1 MPFSAAQAVPNH
13 SLLRCSTAPPFYSSL
28 DRLFAR
34 GWPGVALA
42 ILTLLIVALP
52 AVPAGAEITQ
62 ITIDARVGFHGVFQ
76 LGRPFP
82 LEVELANSGR
92 PVAGTLDVQVWKGGA
107 TKGGTP
113 YPIKYRREVF
123 LAAQSRKTLQ
133 LTVDPDFISRPLT
146 VVFTSD
152 TTKAAREIDLR
163 RNFSPAPVL
172 LLVNDS
178 GSMPSVA
185 LGPTPQSR
193 LVSLSLNELAA
204 DARALLGVSHI
215 IFYDQS
221 LRDLSRPQ
229 ALALD
234 TWLSAGGRMVI
245 LGSLNYA
252 LYQEPIMSRFLP
264 VRVSGTRRIAFT
276 PAASENDHSPTIA
289 DVWAQVSIPF
299 NGEVRATSQGVP
311 VLVEAARGRGR
322 VTYLSLDVGRPPL
335 SQWPGLPKLL
345 QSLLTVS
352 NANEPSARAEWNDT
366 IFTQLITSP
375 TFISTYV
382 PYGSLFV
389 VIVVYLLAI
398 GSLSWLWQRRRLATG
413 QALLVL
419 GLLVTA
425 GSAAGY
431 VYFSRG
437 GHIPDG
443 VLLSSTVLESVADG
457 VVDAQSNL
465 ALFST
470 QPRQYNLELERGWMD
485 FTPVSNR
492 PREAQESP
500 VLSQEGGGVSRFQL
514 PLHEWDYR
522 LFRLHFVD
530 RFPLRAEFN
539 VQGDKLTLKIDNQ
552 SGKDLFDCMLLLPG
566 QRHLFGEIRRGDRL
580 DKEFSLAPAK
590 NGSDGALERVE
601 AVSFRDVSFAN
612 KTRDI
617 LFQSSF
623 FPREGESRWS
633 SGAAVFFAWVKD
645 PAPRVRVD
653 DPRIQVQDYALF
665 RAMIPLNRGD
675 DE

>member
-1 MPFSAAQAVPNH
+1 MPFSVAQGAPNH
-13 SLLRCSTAPPFYSSL
+13 SLPRFPTASPLCDYL
-28 DRLFAR
+28 GRLIAR
-34 GWPGVALA
+34 GWAGKAFVILAFLIAAIPVA
-42 ILTLLIVALP
+42 
-52 AVPAGAEITQ
+52 PAGAEITQ

-82 LEVELANSGR
+82 LEVELGNSGR
-92 PVAGTLDVQVWKGGA
+92 PVAGTLDVQVWKGGV
-107 TKGGTP
+107 TKGGTA
-113 YPIKYRREVF
+113 YPVKYRREVF

-146 VVFTSD
+146 ILFTSD
-152 TTKAAREIDLR
+152 TVKAAREIDLR

-178 GSMPSVA
+178 GSMPSIA

-229 ALALD
+229 SLALD

-252 LYQEPIMSRFLP
+252 LYQEPVMSRFLP

-276 PAASENDHSPTIA
+276 PAADKNEHTPAIA

-311 VLVEAARGRGR
+311 VLVEAVRGRGR
-322 VTYLSLDVGRPPL
+322 VIYLSLDIGRPPL

-345 QSLLTVS
+345 QSLLAVS
-352 NANEPSARAEWNDT
+352 GADEPSARAEWNDT

-382 PYGSLFV
+382 PYGSLFL
-389 VIVVYLLAI
+389 VIVVYLVAI
-398 GSLSWLWQRRRLATG
+398 GLLSWLWQRHRLATVP
-413 QALLVL
+413 ALFAL
-419 GLLVTA
+419 GLLVLT

-443 VLLSSTVLESVADG
+443 VLLSSTVLETGADG

-470 QPRQYNLELERGWMD
+470 QPRKYNLQLERGWME

-522 LFRLHFVD
+522 LFRLRFID

-539 VQGDKLTLKIDNQ
+539 VQGDKLSMKIDNQ
-552 SGKDLFDCMLLLPG
+552 SGKDLFDCALLLPG
-566 QRHLFGEIRRGDRL
+566 QRHLLGEIRRGDRL
-580 DKEFSLAPAK
+580 DKEFSIAPAK
-590 NGSDGALERVE
+590 AVGDGASERME
-601 AVSFRDVSFAN
+601 AVNFRDVSFAN

-623 FPREGESRWS
+623 FSREGDSRWS

-653 DPRIQVQDYALF
+653 DPRIQVQNYALF
-665 RAMIPLNRGD
+665 RAVIPLNRGE

>member
-1 MPFSAAQAVPNH
+1 MPFSAPQAAPID
-13 SLLRCSTAPPFYSSL
+13 SLPRRYTASPLCSYL
-28 DRLFAR
+28 HRLFTH
-34 GWPGVALA
+34 GWGCAALS
-42 ILTLLIVALP
+42 ILAFLIAALP
-52 AVPAGAEITQ
+52 VIAAGAE

-123 LAAQSRKTLQ
+123 LAAQARKTLQ

-146 VVFTSD
+146 ILFTSD

-172 LLVNDS
+172 LLVNDN
-178 GSMPSVA
+178 GSMPTIA

-221 LRDLSRPQ
+221 LRDLSRLQ

-234 TWLSAGGRMVI
+234 TWLSAGGRMII

-252 LYQEPIMSRFLP
+252 LYQEPVMSRFLP
-264 VRVSGTRRIAFT
+264 VRVSGTRRIAFNPPAGKNEPT
-276 PAASENDHSPTIA
+276 PAIA
-289 DVWAQVSIPF
+289 DVWAQVATPL
-299 NGEVRATSQGVP
+299 NGEVRATSQGLP
-311 VLVEAARGRGR
+311 VLVEAVRGRGR
-322 VTYLSLDVGRPPL
+322 VIYLSLDIGRPPL

-345 QSLLTVS
+345 QSLLTVDG
-352 NANEPSARAEWNDT
+352 ADEPGARAEWNDT

-382 PYGSLFV
+382 PYGSLFF
-389 VIVVYLLAI
+389 VIVVYLLTI
-398 GSLSWLWQRRRLATG
+398 GSLSWLWQRRWLATAR
-413 QALLVL
+413 ALFAL

-443 VLLSSTVLESVADG
+443 VLLSSTILESAADG

-470 QPRQYNLELERGWMD
+470 QPRRYNLQLERGWME
-485 FTPVSNR
+485 FTPLSNR
-492 PREAQESP
+492 PRLAQESP
-500 VLSQEGGGVSRFQL
+500 VLSQEGGGVSHFQL

-522 LFRLHFVD
+522 LFRLRFVD

-539 VQGDKLTLKIDNQ
+539 IEGDKLTMKIDNQ
-552 SGKDLFDCMLLLPG
+552 SGKDLFDCTLLLPG
-566 QRHLFGEIRRGDRL
+566 QRHLLGEIPRGARL
-580 DKEFSLAPAK
+580 NKDFSLAPAK
-590 NGSDGALERVE
+590 SGSDGSSERME
-601 AVSFRDVSFAN
+601 AVNFRDVSFAN

-623 FPREGESRWS
+623 FPREGDSRWS

>member
-1 MPFSAAQAVPNH
+1 MPFSAAQAAPNH
-13 SLLRCSTAPPFYSSL
+13 SLPRCSTA
-28 DRLFAR
+28 LFLCIYLGRPLFTR
-34 GWPGVALA
+34 GWVGIALS
-42 ILTLLIVALP
+42 IPVFLLAALP
-52 AVPAGAEITQ
+52 VAPAGAEIT
-62 ITIDARVGFHGVFQ
+62 IEARVGFHGVFQ

-82 LEVELANSGR
+82 LDVELANSG
-92 PVAGTLDVQVWKGGA
+92 PPAAGTLDVQVWKGGA

-113 YPIKYRREVF
+113 YPVKYRREVY
-123 LAAQSRKTLQ
+123 LAAQARKTLQ
-133 LTVDPDFISRPLT
+133 LTVDPDFISRPLAII
-146 VVFTSD
+146 FTSS
-152 TTKAAREIDLR
+152 TAKAAREIDLR

-172 LLVNDS
+172 LLINDS
-178 GSMPSVA
+178 GSLPAIA

-229 ALALD
+229 VLALD

-252 LYQEPIMSRFLP
+252 LYQEPVMSRFLP
-264 VRVSGTRRIAFT
+264 VRVNGVRRIAFT
-276 PAASENDHSPTIA
+276 PTAGKIETAPAIA
-289 DVWAQVSIPF
+289 DVWAQIAAPLK
-299 NGEVRATSQGVP
+299 GEVRATSQGLP

-322 VTYLSLDVGRPPL
+322 VIYLSLDVGRPPL
-335 SQWPGLPKLL
+335 SQWPGLANLL
-345 QSLLTVS
+345 QSMLAVGG
-352 NANEPSARAEWNDT
+352 AAEPAPRAEWNDT

-382 PYGSLFV
+382 PYGSLF
-389 VIVVYLLAI
+389 LAI
-398 GSLSWLWQRRRLATG
+398 AAYLSAIVSLSWLWQRRRLATP
-413 QALLVL
+413 QALAAL

-443 VLLSSTVLESVADG
+443 VLLSSTVLESGVDG

-470 QPRQYNLELERGWMD
+470 QPRQYNLQMEPGWME
-485 FTPVSNR
+485 FTPLSNR
-492 PREAQESP
+492 PREAQEAP
-500 VLSQEGGGVSRFQL
+500 VLSQEGGGTSRFRL
-514 PLHEWDYR
+514 PLREWDYR
-522 LFRLHFVD
+522 LFRLRFID

-539 VQGDKLTLKIDNQ
+539 VQGDKLTMKIDNQ
-552 SGKDLFDCMLLLPG
+552 SGKDLFDCALLLPG
-566 QRHLFGEIRRGDRL
+566 QRHLLGEIPRGARL

-590 NGSDGALERVE
+590 NSRAAASGHMESVN
-601 AVSFRDVSFAN
+601 FREVSFAH

-623 FPREGESRWS
+623 FPREGDSRWS

-665 RAMIPLNRGD
+665 RATIPLNSGE